1 MSSKKIKTNEP
12 VANFFLLNFN
22 YAKLN
27 SDEAFKVFIGN
38 NILLRKM
45 DTYGINNS
53 LRLTIGN
60 EQENIKFLDIL
71 EKNF

>member
-1 MSSKKIKTNEP
+1 MNLQQI
-12 VANFFLLNFN
+12 FFLLNFN
-22 YAKLN
+22 DAKLN
-27 SDEAFKVFIGN
+27 SDEAFKVFLGN